1 MHQFWGTRCSTNDA
15 DKVGMVTFVGSVLER
30 TLVAVQ
36 PWPMRL
42 LSVQRQFVSQDKCR
56 TLGKQHLELY
66 LASPDLILVIAS
78 NLECSIGEVLT
89 WLTRLLSIITITPL
103 WGYSSMACEKF
114 IEKGDIHRL
123 IRICPTIQHKIIE
136 LPRPTLYRT

>member
-66 LASPDLILVIAS
+66 LASPESRPDPCNSFKFGML
-78 NLECSIGEVLT
+78 N
-89 WLTRLLSIITITPL
+89 RR
-103 WGYSSMACEKF
+103 SSDMA
-114 IEKGDIHRL
+114 D
-123 IRICPTIQHKIIE
+123 
-136 LPRPTLYRT
+136 